1 MSKEIV
7 AIATADWH
15 IHKFR
20 QFNRPEK
27 SRLDWC
33 IWMVRNLLNK
43 SAELKVPLLFA
54 GDLIH
59 NPKEVENET
68 ITRVID
74 TIGYNIRQPFIAISG
89 NHDMS
94 EKNALG
100 HKSPSYLAAFK
111 HLANFHR
118 VDNAFWSN
126 DKLAVWGIPYMNDSQ
141 DVNIQLKKLSKDPGS
156 DRLKILLLHTDLLG
170 AKTPEGFSVNESK
183 IKTKYFKNWDLVLAG
198 HIHMGQKLGKNV
210 YMLGTPIAQDA
221 GHVGIPCGYWEIYSD
236 ASVEFVELKNFPKF
250 IKGEQDPTD
259 ELNYFL
265 PPEEITE
272 ENEREVG
279 KFTLNQSRDSLAKKY
294 CKVKGIKDKKKR
306 QALIKILNES

>member
-118 VDNAFWSN
+118 VD
-126 DKLAVWGIPYMNDSQ
+126 
-141 DVNIQLKKLSKDPGS
+141 
-156 DRLKILLLHTDLLG
+156 
-170 AKTPEGFSVNESK
+170 NESK